1 LKLKHGDNSKPAA
14 FSRLAE
20 IGGRRQLSDFYTHS
34 ITSKTM
40 QPNTQPLT
48 HTPAAKSASHN
59 DRTLLQEVPAWAWI
73 VLAWLGWLAF
83 HPVTALT
90 AAGVGLVVWR
100 VAEKHRTD
108 REYAA
113 RVGACANITGAQV
126 VTSTTPY
133 ENPSEVSK
141 RAKQMREDLRAA
153 GNRYADQIPVIE
165 YPFQPMIFGVGELT
179 FAWDIYRRMCGEV
192 LHQENMKWADKCPPE
207 IRGALLTQIIGQPEQ
222 ETI

>member
-1 LKLKHGDNSKPAA
+1 
-14 FSRLAE
+14 
-20 IGGRRQLSDFYTHS
+20 
-34 ITSKTM
+34 M
-40 QPNTQPLT
+40 QPQYQQVT
-48 HTPAAKSASHN
+48 HTPAAKTASHN
-59 DRTLLQEVPAWAWI
+59 DRSILQEVPAWAWI

-100 VAEKHRTD
+100 VAEKYREG

-126 VTSTTPY
+126 IASVAPY
-133 ENPSEVSK
+133 ESPYEVSK

-153 GNRYADQIPVIE
+153 GNRYAELIPIIE

-179 FAWDIYRRMCGEV
+179 HAWDIYRRMCGEK
-192 LHQENMKWADKCPPE
+192 QYQANMEWAEKCPPE